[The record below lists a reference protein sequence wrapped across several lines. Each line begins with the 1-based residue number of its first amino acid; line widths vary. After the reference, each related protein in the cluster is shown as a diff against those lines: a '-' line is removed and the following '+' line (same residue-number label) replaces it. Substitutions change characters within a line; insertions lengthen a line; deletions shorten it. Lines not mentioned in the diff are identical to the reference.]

1 MDEHAEALEADL
13 LHHYGVDL
21 LDWHRGRLSSR
32 RLAVLI
38 RHLPRDSATLDGL
51 HGEAAQWSV
60 TDYLLASVVDQ
71 LAEANWM
78 FATVNRDEDAEPLEY
93 PKPVPRPGTSDRT
106 PDRAPAQEPSAAPP
120 DTGTDRNPSPAELA
134 RFFA

>member
-1 MDEHAEALEADL
+1 M
-13 LHHYGVDL
+13 DL

-32 RLAVLI
+32 RLAVLVK
-38 RHLPRDSATLDGL
+38 HLPRDSATLQDI
-51 HGEAAQWSV
+51 HGEAVHWSV

-93 PKPVPRPGTSDRT
+93 PKPVPRPEAREPEAS
-106 PDRAPAQEPSAAPP
+106 PAPAAPGRAAPGATAP
-120 DTGTDRNPSPAELA
+120 APSSRPPEQPPRNPTSAELA
-134 RFFA
+134 HFFS